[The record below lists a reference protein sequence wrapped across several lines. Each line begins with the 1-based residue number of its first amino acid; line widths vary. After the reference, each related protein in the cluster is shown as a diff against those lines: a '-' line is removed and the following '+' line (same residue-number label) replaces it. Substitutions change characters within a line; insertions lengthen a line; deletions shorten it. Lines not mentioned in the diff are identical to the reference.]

1 MRASLFTPSTL
12 AIKWEQPLGKAKHK
26 IDYKIIQI
34 YMQIETSLRPFTR
47 FRSQSLSC
55 IGSKWNEAKDDLP
68 ALICYEAREYSY

>member
-34 YMQIETSLRPFTR
+34 YMQIENKF
-47 FRSQSLSC
+47 
-55 IGSKWNEAKDDLP
+55 EAIHKV
-68 ALICYEAREYSY
+68 